1 MPTPLILTV
10 TEIQSDQVIAT
21 TSDGQCLSL
30 PLTAVLGKAQVN
42 QPLFLLAAA
51 TGNEPGL
58 QHPLAQ
64 TVIQHLL
71 EPLA

>member
-1 MPTPLILTV
+1 MPTPLVLTI
-10 TEIQSDQVIAT
+10 TDIQLDHVIAT
-21 TSDGQCLSL
+21 TSDGQRLSL
-30 PLTAVLGKAQVN
+30 PLTAILGKAQLN
-42 QPLFLLAAA
+42 QPLFLLAATA
-51 TGNEPGL
+51 GNEPGL

>member
-1 MPTPLILTV
+1 MPTPLVLTV
-10 TEIQSDQVIAT
+10 TDIQSEQVTAT
-21 TSDGQCLSL
+21 TSDGQRVSL
-30 PLTAVLGKAQVN
+30 PVTAILGKAQVN
-42 QPLFLLAAA
+42 QPLFLLAAT